1 MPKSNNLNY
10 LIGPTFNKVNG
21 LFLLSFEAEDDK
33 TSFSKCYTPS
43 VEKKD
48 FHVLIDGKSFFDVP
62 IKNKEKS
69 HEAK

>member
-43 VEKKD
+43 VEKKRLPCINRWQKL
-48 FHVLIDGKSFFDVP
+48 F
-62 IKNKEKS
+62 
-69 HEAK
+69 